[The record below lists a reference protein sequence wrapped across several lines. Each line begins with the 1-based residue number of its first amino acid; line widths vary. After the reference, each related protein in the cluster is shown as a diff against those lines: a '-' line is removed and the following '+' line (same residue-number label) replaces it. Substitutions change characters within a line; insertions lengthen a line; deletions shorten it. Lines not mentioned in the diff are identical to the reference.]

1 MNARHRKRAASGAV
15 GDGTVPDG
23 GAHDV
28 AIIGAG
34 FSGIAAA
41 TALIKEGVD
50 DFVIYER
57 SQEIGG
63 TWWVNRYP
71 GAEVDLESHIYSFS
85 FEPYDWT
92 RTHADWRELLGY
104 LQHVARKWGLYERT
118 LLGTGVASVRWSDA
132 TSTYTIETTDGET
145 HGPFKSVIS
154 AVGFLNT
161 PLIPPFLRDQTLF
174 EGDIC
179 HTSTWRDELSLEGK
193 TIGVLGTGSSAVQI
207 VTEAERQGEA
217 VKVFQIEPNWL
228 LPKEARDFTPAE
240 RRWNRFRPVYYWR
253 RYRLYLDYDLRQYHA
268 SHARMGG
275 RVNRKRQKMVEAY
288 LEQEMSS
295 RPDLMELLRPA
306 FSVEARRTVVSDTYY
321 RALRSP
327 KVELVPHAVADV
339 TPTGVV
345 DARGQKHDL
354 DMIVLATGFDA
365 ANFLS
370 TFQVIG
376 EDGVDLRDHWRDGAE
391 ALLGLMTPGFPNFF
405 MIFGPNTSGIPLVTF
420 YEAQARFA
428 AKLAK
433 KVVRG
438 RASKISVRRSVH
450 DFYNR
455 RLQRRL
461 SHTVWTEVPSYF
473 HAESGK
479 IISQWAFSPTAYLL
493 GTRLA
498 RWFGVRVS

>member
-1 MNARHRKRAASGAV
+1 MNAPEGKQSPAN
-15 GDGTVPDG
+15 

-41 TALIKEGVD
+41 IALIKQGVD
-50 DFVIYER
+50 DFVMFER
-57 SQEIGG
+57 SEEIGG

-92 RTHADWRELLGY
+92 RTHAEWHELLGY
-104 LQHVARKWGLYERT
+104 LQHVARKWRLYERT
-118 LLGTGVASVRWSDA
+118 LLGASVATVRWSE
-132 TSTYTIETTDGET
+132 STRTYSIETADGET
-145 HGPFKSVIS
+145 HGPFKAVIS

-161 PLIPPFLRDQTLF
+161 PLIPPFMRGETPF
-174 EGDIC
+174 HGDIC
-179 HTSTWRDELSLEGK
+179 HTSTWREELSLEGK
-193 TIGVLGTGSSAVQI
+193 TVGVLGTGSSAVQI
-207 VTEAERQGEA
+207 VTEAERQGKA

-228 LPKEARDFTPAE
+228 LPKDARDFSPRE
-240 RRWNRFRPVYYWR
+240 RRWNRFKPVHYWR

-268 SHARMGG
+268 SHARTGG
-275 RVNRKRQKMVEAY
+275 RVNQKRQKMVEAY

-295 RPDLMELLRPA
+295 RPELMKLLRPA

-327 KVELVPHAVADV
+327 KVELVPCAVADV

-345 DARGQKHDL
+345 DAKGKKHDL

-370 TFQVIG
+370 TFRVIG
-376 EDGVDLRDHWRDGAE
+376 EKGVDLRDQWKEGAE
-391 ALLGLMTPGFPNFF
+391 ALYGLMTPNFPNFF

-428 AKLAK
+428 AKLARK
-433 KVVRG
+433 LVR
-438 RASKISVRRSVH
+438 RQATKISVRRSVH
-450 DFYNR
+450 DLYNR

-461 SHTVWTEVPSYF
+461 AQTVWAEVPSYF
-473 HAESGK
+473 HADSGK
-479 IISQWAFSPTAYLL
+479 IISQWAFSPTAYLI

-498 RWFGVRVS
+498 RWFGVKAS

>member
-1 MNARHRKRAASGAV
+1 M
-15 GDGTVPDG
+15 TVPVTAHERTHPSADG
-23 GAHDV
+23 PHDV

-41 TALIKEGVD
+41 VALVKQGVD
-50 DFVIYER
+50 DFVIFER
-57 SQEIGG
+57 SDEIGG

-104 LQHVARKWGLYERT
+104 LQHVARKWRLYERT
-118 LLGTGVASVRWSDA
+118 RLGTGVDAVRWSE
-132 TSTYTIETTDGET
+132 TGRTWSIETADGET
-145 HGPFKSVIS
+145 HGPFRAVIS

-161 PLIPPFLRDQTLF
+161 PLIPPFLRGETAF

-179 HTSTWRDELSLEGK
+179 HTSTWRDELSLEDK
-193 TIGVLGTGSSAVQI
+193 AVGVLGTGSSAVQI
-207 VTEAERQGEA
+207 VTEAERQGRA

-228 LPKEARDFTPAE
+228 LPKQARDFSPRE
-240 RRWNRFRPVYYWR
+240 RRRNRSRAVYYWR

-268 SHARMGG
+268 SHARADG
-275 RVNRKRQKMVEAY
+275 RVNRKRQRMAEAY
-288 LEQEMSS
+288 LEREMSA
-295 RPDLMELLRPA
+295 RPELMELLRPR

-370 TFQVIG
+370 TFRVIG
-376 EDGVDLRDHWRDGAE
+376 EDGVELREHWKDGAE
-391 ALLGLMTPGFPNFF
+391 ALYGLMTPNFPNFF

-428 AKLAK
+428 AKLARK
-433 KVVRG
+433 LVSG
-438 RASKISVRRSVH
+438 RATKVSVRRRVH
-450 DFYNR
+450 DLYNR

-461 SHTVWTEVPSYF
+461 ARTVWTEVPSYF
-473 HAESGK
+473 HADSGK
-479 IISQWAFSPTAYLL
+479 IISQWAFSPTAYLI

-498 RWFGVRVS
+498 RWFGVETS